1 MNSRYESK
9 RYRNYV
15 LGVLTLVYAVNFID
29 RQLLSI
35 LQESIKMDLGLSDTE
50 LGYLGIA
57 FAMFYVFAG
66 IPIARWADKSNRRNI
81 ISLSIAGWSV
91 MTVLTGVVQNFGQLL
106 AARIGVGVGEAGCS
120 PPAHSIITDMYP
132 PEKRATALST
142 YSVGINIGIM
152 FGILL
157 GGIINQYLGWRWAFL
172 VVGAPGILIALFFR
186 FTVDEPPRGFSER
199 KSVAADSAPEPVPE
213 AVSFLKVLKFIAE
226 RKYLVHLSIASG
238 LSALAGYGLT
248 SWIASFFIRS
258 HGMGDETAILGLWL
272 SIGAGVFGGMG
283 TFGFGYIS
291 DKFGKKDK
299 RWYMWMPAIAILTC
313 LPLTAITLLL
323 EDRSAALWMQ
333 LLPSIFTTGYLGA
346 ALSVF
351 HGAVEPRMRATA
363 SALFFLILNLIGL
376 GFGTFIIGFVS
387 DALAPQYGVE
397 SLRYSMLAVVS
408 IACVWSAL
416 HFVLGARDIKN
427 RRLN

>member
-1 MNSRYESK
+1 LNSRYESK
-9 RYRNYV
+9 RYRSYV

-35 LQESIKMDLGLSDTE
+35 LQESIKMDLGLSDTQ

-57 FAMFYVFAG
+57 FAIFYVFAG
-66 IPIARWADKSNRRNI
+66 IPIARLADKSNRRNI

-91 MTVLTGVVQNFGQLL
+91 MTVLTGAVQNFAQLL

-132 PEKRATALST
+132 PERRATALST

-157 GGIINQYLGWRWAFL
+157 GGVINQYFGWRWAFF
-172 VVGAPGILIALFFR
+172 VVGAPGILVALFFR
-186 FTVDEPPRGFSER
+186 FTVDEPPRGFSE
-199 KSVAADSAPEPVPE
+199 KKAVESE
-213 AVSFLKVLKFIAE
+213 AVPFLRVLKFIAQ
-226 RKYLVHLSIASG
+226 RKYLVHLSFASG

-248 SWIASFFIRS
+248 SWVASFFIRS
-258 HGMGDETAILGLWL
+258 HGMGDETALLGLWL
-272 SIGAGVFGGMG
+272 SIGAGVFGGIG
-283 TFGFGYIS
+283 TFGFGFLS

-299 RWYMWMPAIAILTC
+299 RWYMWMPAIAITIC
-313 LPLTAITLLL
+313 LPLTAITLML
-323 EDRSAALWMQ
+323 EDRSAALMMQ

-346 ALSVF
+346 ALAVF
-351 HGAVEPRMRATA
+351 HGSVEPRMRATA
-363 SALFFLILNLIGL
+363 SALFFLILNLVGL

-397 SLRYSMLAVVS
+397 SLRYAMLLVVS
-408 IACVWSAL
+408 IACLWSAL
-416 HFVLGARDIKN
+416 HFVLGARDIKA
-427 RRLN
+427 RGLN

>member
-1 MNSRYESK
+1 LNSRYESK

-35 LQESIKMDLGLSDTE
+35 LQESIKFDLGLSDTQ
-50 LGYLGIA
+50 LGYLGIS
-57 FAMFYVFAG
+57 FAVFYVFAG

-81 ISLSIAGWSV
+81 ISFSIAGWSV
-91 MTVLTGVVQNFGQLL
+91 MTVLTGAVQNFWQLL
-106 AARIGVGVGEAGCS
+106 AARVGVGIGEAGCS

-132 PEKRATALST
+132 SEKRATALST

-157 GGIINQYLGWRWAFL
+157 GGVINQYFGWRWAFF
-172 VVGAPGILIALFFR
+172 VVGAPGLLVALFFR
-186 FTVDEPPRGFSER
+186 FTVDEPPRGFSDNKVVEA
-199 KSVAADSAPEPVPE
+199 KAVP
-213 AVSFLKVLKFIAE
+213 FLSVLKFITE
-226 RKYLVHLSIASG
+226 RKYLVHLSFAAG

-248 SWIASFFIRS
+248 SWTASFFIRS

-272 SIGAGVFGGMG
+272 SIGAGVFGGIG
-283 TFGFGYIS
+283 TFGFGYLS

-299 RWYMWMPAIAILTC
+299 RWYLWMPAIAILIC
-313 LPLTAITLLL
+313 LPMTALTLLVQ
-323 EDRSAALWMQ
+323 EKSTALIVQ
-333 LLPSIFTTGYLGA
+333 LLPSMFTTGYLGA

-363 SALFFLILNLIGL
+363 SALFFLILNIVGL

-387 DALAPQYGVE
+387 DVLAPQFGIE
-397 SLRYSMLAVVS
+397 SLRYSMLLVVS

-416 HFVLGARDIKN
+416 HFLLGARDIK
-427 RRLN
+427 RQGLN

>member
-1 MNSRYESK
+1 LNSRYESK

-35 LQESIKMDLGLSDTE
+35 LQESIKVDLGLSDTQ

-57 FAMFYVFAG
+57 FAIFYVFAG

-91 MTVLTGVVQNFGQLL
+91 MTVLTGAVQNFGQLL

-132 PEKRATALST
+132 PERRATALST

-157 GGIINQYLGWRWAFL
+157 GGVINQYFGWRWAFL

-199 KSVAADSAPEPVPE
+199 KNVATDSASESVPE
-213 AVSFLKVLKFIAE
+213 AVSFSRVLKFIAE

-387 DALAPQYGVE
+387 DALAPQFGVE
-397 SLRYSMLAVVS
+397 SLRYSMLIVVS

-416 HFVLGARDIKN
+416 HFVLGARDIKT
-427 RRLN
+427 RGLN

>member
-9 RYRNYV
+9 RYRSYV

-35 LQESIKMDLGLSDTE
+35 LQEAIKVDLGLSDTQ

-57 FAMFYVFAG
+57 FAVFYVVAG

-81 ISLSIAGWSV
+81 ISLSIASWSL
-91 MTVLTGVVQNFGQLL
+91 MTALTGAVQNFWQLL

-120 PPAHSIITDMYP
+120 PPAHSMITDMYP
-132 PEKRATALST
+132 PERRATALST

-157 GGIINQYLGWRWAFL
+157 GGVINQYFGWRWAFF
-172 VVGAPGILIALFFR
+172 VVGAPGLLVALFVR
-186 FTVDEPPRGFSER
+186 LTVEEPPRGFSE
-199 KSVAADSAPEPVPE
+199 KKVVEAASVP
-213 AVSFLKVLKFIAE
+213 FKRVLKFIMQ

-248 SWIASFFIRS
+248 SWTASFFIRS
-258 HGMGDETAILGLWL
+258 HDMGAETAILSVWL
-272 SIGAGVFGGMG
+272 SVGAGIFGGIG
-283 TFGFGYIS
+283 TFGFGFLS
-291 DKFGKKDK
+291 DKFGTRDK
-299 RWYMWMPAIAILTC
+299 RWYLWVPAIAILTC
-313 LPLTAITLLL
+313 APLTALTLLL
-323 EDRSAALWMQ
+323 EDKSTALVVQ

-363 SALFFLILNLIGL
+363 SALFFLILNLVGL

-387 DALAPQYGVE
+387 DLLTPQYGIN
-397 SLRYSMLAVVS
+397 SLRYSMLLIVS
-408 IACVWSAL
+408 IACVWSAT
-416 HFVLGARDIKN
+416 HFVLGARDIKKQG
-427 RRLN
+427 LN

>member
-57 FAMFYVFAG
+57 FALFYVFAG

-91 MTVLTGVVQNFGQLL
+91 MTVLTGAVQNFGQLL
-106 AARIGVGVGEAGCS
+106 AARIGVGIGEAGCS
-120 PPAHSIITDMYP
+120 PPAHSIIADMYP
-132 PEKRATALST
+132 PERRATALST

-199 KSVAADSAPEPVPE
+199 KSVAADSVLESVPE

-323 EDRSAALWMQ
+323 EDRSSALWMQ

-387 DALAPQYGVE
+387 DALAPQYGIE

-408 IACVWSAL
+408 VACVWSAL
-416 HFVLGARDIKN
+416 HFFLGARDIKN
-427 RRLN
+427 RGLN

>member
-1 MNSRYESK
+1 MRRLPLNTRYESK

-35 LQESIKMDLGLSDTE
+35 LQESIKLDLGLSDTQ
-50 LGYLGIA
+50 LGYLGIS
-57 FAMFYVFAG
+57 FAVFYVLAG
-66 IPIARWADKSNRRNI
+66 IPIARWADKSNRRDI

-91 MTVLTGVVQNFGQLL
+91 MTVLTGAVQNFWHLL

-157 GGIINQYLGWRWAFL
+157 GGVINQYFGWRWAFF
-172 VVGAPGILIALFFR
+172 VVGAPGLLVALFFR
-186 FTVDEPPRGFSER
+186 LTVDEPPRGFSEK
-199 KSVAADSAPEPVPE
+199 KSVETK
-213 AVSFLKVLKFIAE
+213 AVSFLQVLRFIAE
-226 RKYLVHLSIASG
+226 RKYLMHLSFAAG

-248 SWIASFFIRS
+248 SWTASFFIRS
-258 HGMGDETAILGLWL
+258 HGMGGETAILGLWL
-272 SIGAGVFGGMG
+272 SIGAGIFGGIG
-283 TFGFGYIS
+283 TFGFGYLS
-291 DKFGKKDK
+291 DKFGKQDK
-299 RWYMWMPAIAILTC
+299 RWYMWMPAIAILIC
-313 LPLTAITLLL
+313 LPMTALTLLV
-323 EDRSAALWMQ
+323 EEKSTALMVQ
-333 LLPSIFTTGYLGA
+333 LLPSMFTTGYLGA

-363 SALFFLILNLIGL
+363 SALFFLILNIVGL
-376 GFGTFIIGFVS
+376 GFGTFIIGFIS
-387 DALAPQYGVE
+387 DALTPQFGIE
-397 SLRYSMLAVVS
+397 SLRYSMLLVVS
-408 IACVWSAL
+408 IACSWSAL
-416 HFVLGARDIKN
+416 HFVLGARDIK
-427 RRLN
+427 RQGLD

>member
-1 MNSRYESK
+1 
-9 RYRNYV
+9 
-15 LGVLTLVYAVNFID
+15 VLTLVYAVNFID

-35 LQESIKMDLGLSDTE
+35 LQESIKMDLGLSDTQ

-57 FAMFYVFAG
+57 FAIFYVFAG
-66 IPIARWADKSNRRNI
+66 IPIARLADKSNRRNI

-91 MTVLTGVVQNFGQLL
+91 MTVLTGAVQNFAQLL

-132 PEKRATALST
+132 PERRATALST

-157 GGIINQYLGWRWAFL
+157 GGVINQYFGWRWAFL
-172 VVGAPGILIALFFR
+172 VVGAPGILVALFFR
-186 FTVDEPPRGFSER
+186 FTVDEPPRGFSE
-199 KSVAADSAPEPVPE
+199 KKPVEPE
-213 AVSFLKVLKFIAE
+213 AVPFSRVLKFIAE
-226 RKYLVHLSIASG
+226 RKYLVHLSLASG
-238 LSALAGYGLT
+238 LSALVGYGLT
-248 SWIASFFIRS
+248 SWVASFFIRS
-258 HGMGDETAILGLWL
+258 HGMGDETALLGLWL

-283 TFGFGYIS
+283 TFGFGFLS

-299 RWYMWMPAIAILTC
+299 RWYMWVPAIAILTC
-313 LPLTAITLLL
+313 LPLTAITMML
-323 EDRSAALWMQ
+323 EDKSAALMMQ

-363 SALFFLILNLIGL
+363 SALFFLILNIVGL
-376 GFGTFIIGFVS
+376 GFGTFIIGFIS
-387 DALAPQYGVE
+387 DALTPQYGIE
-397 SLRYSMLAVVS
+397 SLRYSILFVVS
-408 IACVWSAL
+408 IAGIWSAL
-416 HFVLGARDIKN
+416 HFFLGARDIKA
-427 RRLN
+427 RGLN